1 VNFDVKKIWFDT
13 DVKLDAAVLG
23 APGYRKIDNL
33 DIDPWVVSVGFGKK
47 F

>member
-1 VNFDVKKIWFDT
+1 LAADVKTVADT
-13 DVKLDAAVLG
+13 ASVKADLG
-23 APGYRKIDNL
+23 TGYTKIDKL